1 MIRHLLKLV
10 WHRKRANAL
19 VMIEIFFS
27 FLIVF
32 AVVTMAVSML
42 RRWNAPLGYEWRN
55 VWVVNVEQGSTMP
68 HNMSSSHTEPD
79 SPTTIDPKLLDEAQL
94 LDRVSRE
101 LRGLPQIAGVA
112 ADSMPAYSNGTWT
125 SDLGDKS
132 HGTDVT
138 ADFASDDFAR
148 VMNLKV
154 LRGRWFQP
162 DDEAADFMPIVVD
175 ADAANAMFGSID
187 RAVGEKMPA
196 GGFQADPSSP
206 KEMRI
211 VGVIAP
217 YRKAGEL
224 SGPET
229 RMAFFR
235 WSVLKPQ
242 SPEVGTIVLAVRP
255 GTPASFEA
263 ELSNRLHAIAPDASV
278 RIRRMEQ
285 MRRLNLR
292 IRFTPLA
299 VLTIVALFLICMVGL
314 GLTGVLW
321 QTVTRRMRE
330 IGLRRALGASGA
342 GVRAQVMGEVALL
355 ATLAVALGVV
365 IVLQLPLLG
374 FMQLVTPAEFTAG
387 FVSALAVIYGITL
400 LCGAYPSWLASRIEP
415 AEALRYE

>member
-27 FLIVF
+27 FLVVF
-32 AVVTMAVSML
+32 AVVTMAVSMI

-55 VWVVNVEQGSTMP
+55 VWVVKVENSMAKNVSG
-68 HNMSSSHTEPD
+68 SHTTPD
-79 SPTTIDPKLLDEAQL
+79 SPTAIDPKLLYDAQL
-94 LDRVSRE
+94 IDRLTRE
-101 LRGLPQIAGVA
+101 LRGIPQIAAVGSN
-112 ADSMPAYSNGTWT
+112 SMPAYGNAEWT
-125 SDLGDKS
+125 SVLGEKNRR
-132 HGTDVT
+132 TEVT

-154 LRGRWFQP
+154 LQGRWFRP
-162 DDEAADFMPIVVD
+162 EDEAADYLALVVD
-175 ADAANAMFGSID
+175 SDAAKGLFGSID
-187 RAVGEKMPA
+187 KAVGQKLPGE
-196 GGFQADPSSP
+196 GFRADPNSP
-206 KEMRI
+206 KEVRV

-217 YRKAGEL
+217 YRKSGEL

-229 RMAFFR
+229 RMVFFR
-235 WSVLKPQ
+235 SSLNKPQ
-242 SPEVGTIVLAVRP
+242 TPEAKTIVLRVQP

-263 ELSNRLHAIAPDASV
+263 ELSNRLHAMAPDV
-278 RIRRMEQ
+278 TFRVQRMEQ

-292 IRFTPLA
+292 VRFTPLA
-299 VLTIVALFLICMVGL
+299 AMAVVALFLISMVTL

-342 GVRAQVMGEVALL
+342 GVRHQVMGEVALL
-355 ATLAVALGVV
+355 ATLAVIVGAV

-374 FMQLVTPAEFTAG
+374 FMRLVTPGEFSAG

>member
-27 FLIVF
+27 FLVVF
-32 AVVTMAVSML
+32 AVVTMAVSMV

-55 VWVVNVEQGSTMP
+55 VWVVRVENSLTHSVSG
-68 HNMSSSHTEPD
+68 SHTTPD
-79 SPTTIDPKLLDEAQL
+79 SPTAIDPKLLRNAQL
-94 LDRVSRE
+94 IDRLSRE

-112 ADSMPAYSNGTWT
+112 SDAMAAYGNAEWT
-125 SDLGDKS
+125 SVLGEKN
-132 HGTDVT
+132 HGSDVT

-154 LRGRWFQP
+154 LRGRWFRP
-162 DDEAADFMPIVVD
+162 EDETAGYLAIVVD
-175 ADAANAMFGSID
+175 SDAAKAIFGSVD
-187 RAVGEKMPA
+187 KAVGQKLPA
-196 GGFQADPSSP
+196 EGFRADPNSP
-206 KEMRI
+206 KELRV

-217 YRKAGEL
+217 YRKSGEL
-224 SGPET
+224 GGPET
-229 RMAFFR
+229 RMVFFR
-235 WSVLKPQ
+235 SSVIRPQ
-242 SPEVGTIVLAVRP
+242 TPEPRTLVVAVRP

-263 ELSNRLHAIAPDASV
+263 ELSNRLHAMAPDV
-278 RIRRMEQ
+278 TFRIQRMEQ
-285 MRRLNLR
+285 MRRFNLR
-292 IRFTPLA
+292 VRFTPLA
-299 VLTIVALFLICMVGL
+299 ALAVVALFLISMVGL

-342 GVRAQVMGEVALL
+342 GVRRQLMAEVALL
-355 ATLAVALGVV
+355 ATLAVIAGVV

-374 FMQLVTPAEFTAG
+374 LMRLVTTGEFSAG

>member
-19 VMIEIFFS
+19 VMAEIFFS

-32 AVVTMAVSML
+32 AVVTMAVSMA

-55 VWVVNVEQGSTMP
+55 VWVVNVENSLRKDISG
-68 HNMSSSHTEPD
+68 SHTSTEAP
-79 SPTTIDPKLLDEAQL
+79 SGIDPHLLADAQL
-94 LDRVSRE
+94 IDRLSRE
-101 LRGLPQIAGVA
+101 LRGLPQITAVA
-112 ADSMPAYSNGTWT
+112 YQGMPAYGNSEWT
-125 SDLGDKS
+125 SRLGDKG

-138 ADFASDDFAR
+138 ADFASDEFAR

-154 LRGRWFQP
+154 LSGRWFRP
-162 DDEAADFMPIVVD
+162 EDEAADFLPMVMD
-175 ADAANAMFGSID
+175 ADAARAQYGSVEA
-187 RAVGEKMPA
+187 AVGQKLPGE
-196 GGFQADPSSP
+196 GFRADPTSP
-206 KEMRI
+206 KEMRV

-217 YRKAGEL
+217 YRKSGEL

-229 RMAFFR
+229 RMVFFR
-235 WSVLKPQ
+235 ASLHKPQ
-242 SPEVGTIVLAVRP
+242 TPEAKTIVLTVKQ
-255 GTPASFEA
+255 GTSPAFEA
-263 ELSNRLHAIAPDASV
+263 ELSDRLHALAPDV
-278 RIRRMEQ
+278 TFRIRRMEQ
-285 MRRLNLR
+285 MRRFNLR
-292 IRFTPLA
+292 LRFTPLA
-299 VLTIVALFLICMVGL
+299 ALALVALFLISMVTL

-342 GVRAQVMGEVALL
+342 GVRRQVMAEVALL
-355 ATLAVALGVV
+355 ATLAVIVGVV

-374 FMQLVTPAEFTAG
+374 FMQLVTPGEFSAG
-387 FVSALAVIYGITL
+387 FFSALAVIYGITL